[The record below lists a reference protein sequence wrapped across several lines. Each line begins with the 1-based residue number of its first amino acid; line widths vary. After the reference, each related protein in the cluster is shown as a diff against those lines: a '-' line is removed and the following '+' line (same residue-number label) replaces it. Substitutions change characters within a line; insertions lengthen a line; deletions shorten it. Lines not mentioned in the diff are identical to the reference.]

1 MNARTAWLLPAAVFS
16 LAFAAPATADAVS
29 DFYAGKHISLIVGS
43 ASGGGFDAYAR
54 LLARHM
60 GKHIPGNPGFV
71 VRNMPGA
78 GSIVSANYV
87 YNVAP
92 QDGTVIGAPQRG
104 APFEQIF
111 GNKGPKFDP
120 IKFHWLGSLNNEAGV
135 LKVWHAHPVKTLE
148 DAFKTPVILGSSGPN
163 DSEIYPALMNNTI
176 GTRFQI
182 IFGYPSST
190 AIDLAI
196 ERQEVFGQS
205 HSFSSAVQRYPDWKT
220 KFNMIVQLSLKKHPD
235 LPNVPLIFDYLD
247 AKHLVPGVTPDEAR
261 AFWRL
266 MLTQKVMGRP
276 FMLGPGVPAGRV
288 AALRRAFSATVA
300 DRDFIADADKQ
311 KREIVPVTGGEI
323 QQMIRDVASAPKPVI
338 AKLKDFIRY
347 KGTRVVAK
355 VELPV
360 HTGKVTKVEGGGRKV
375 TIDAAGKAIAA
386 GVSGSRTKVTTD
398 GKPADRSTI
407 KVGMT
412 CRLTLSSPGAKEATA
427 VDCKG

>member
-247 AKHLVPGVTPDEAR
+247 ARHLVPGVSPDEAKSL
-261 AFWRL
+261 WRL

-276 FMLGPGVPAGRV
+276 FMLGPGVPADRV

-300 DRDFIADADKQ
+300 DRDFMADAGRQ
-311 KREIVPVTGGEI
+311 KREIVPVTGEEI
-323 QQMIRDVASAPKPVI
+323 QEMIRDVASAPKPVI

-355 VELPV
+355 VEQPM
-360 HTGKVTKVEGGGRKV
+360 HSGKITKVEGGGRTV
-375 TIDAAGKAIAA
+375 TIDVAGKAIAA
-386 GVSGSRTKVTTD
+386 GISGSRTKVTMD
-398 GKPADRSTI
+398 GKPADRSAI
-407 KVGMT
+407 KAGMT
-412 CRLTLSSPGAKEATA
+412 CRVTLSSPGAKEATA